1 MQKIIKEIKYYNCG
15 YCINNLKLIFKK
27 HKKEIKKFPAGVFL
41 IKHPKDGY
49 ILFDTGYSTEIYNLG
64 WKGKLYNLFNPT
76 YVKENEQIN
85 IQLEKDG
92 IKCNEIK
99 YLILSH
105 LHPDHIGCVKYFNQ
119 AKIIV
124 SEEAF
129 NTYKKNKIRYLIFDK
144 LLPEWFE
151 NNLII
156 INENNLKKNKN
167 KYFSYYDLF
176 NDNSMLLTKVN
187 GHAKGQICCLIENK
201 LFLGADSSWGN
212 SFVGRAE
219 DFRFFPRLIQSDM
232 NDYIKN
238 DKLLKIMQKN
248 GIILCFSHD
257 TYDKEVI
264 QL

>member
-15 YCINNLKLIFKK
+15 YCTNNLKLILKK

-41 IKHPKDGY
+41 IKHPREGY
-49 ILFDTGYSTEIYNLG
+49 ILFDTGYSTEIYHLG
-64 WKGKLYNLFNPT
+64 WKGKLYNLMNPT
-76 YVKENEQIN
+76 YVKEKDQIN

-105 LHPDHIGCVKYFNQ
+105 LHPDHIGCVKYFDQ

-124 SEEAF
+124 SEEVF

-151 NNLII
+151 NKLIM
-156 INENNLKKNKN
+156 INEKSFKKNKN

-176 NDNSMLLTKVN
+176 NDNSMLLTKMN
-187 GHAKGQICCLIENK
+187 GHAKGQICCFIEDK

-212 SFVGRAE
+212 SFVGKAE
-219 DFRFFPRLIQSDM
+219 DFRVFPRLIQSNM
-232 NDYIKN
+232 NDYITN
-238 DKLLKIMQKN
+238 DKLLKTMQKN

>member
-1 MQKIIKEIKYYNCG
+1 M
-15 YCINNLKLIFKK
+15 
-27 HKKEIKKFPAGVFL
+27 
-41 IKHPKDGY
+41 
-49 ILFDTGYSTEIYNLG
+49 
-64 WKGKLYNLFNPT
+64 FNPT

-156 INENNLKKNKN
+156 INESNLKKNKN

>member
-15 YCINNLKLIFKK
+15 YCTNNLKLVFRK
-27 HKKEIKKFPAGVFL
+27 HKKEIKVFPAGVFL
-41 IKHPKDGY
+41 IKHPKEGY

-64 WKGKLYNLFNPT
+64 VKGKVYNLFNPT
-76 YVKENEQIN
+76 YVEEKDQIN
-85 IQLEKDG
+85 IQLENDG
-92 IKCNEIK
+92 IKCSEIK

-105 LHPDHIGCVKYFNQ
+105 LHPDHIGGVKYFDK

-124 SEEAF
+124 TEEAF
-129 NTYKKNKIRYLIFDK
+129 NTYKDNKIRYLIFDK

-151 NNLII
+151 DKLVVISDNK
-156 INENNLKKNKN
+156 LKDNKN
-167 KYFSYYDLF
+167 KYFIYYDLF

-187 GHAKGQICCLIENK
+187 GHANGQLCCLIDNK

-212 SFVGRAE
+212 NFVGKA
-219 DFRFFPRLIQSDM
+219 DNFRIFPRLIQSNM

-238 DKLLKIMQKN
+238 DKLLKKMQKD

-257 TYDKEVI
+257 TYEKEVI
-264 QL
+264 RL